1 MVLVIGDVS
10 YRTKKKMLPFDVLEA
25 VFFHL
30 DVRSLSK
37 ARSVC
42 SDWAEV
48 GRQDAVVTAAAAN
61 TRSKLTHSVIKRGV
75 GLTNAEVRSL
85 PGTVYI
91 TRRGHT
97 CRLYGPQA
105 IILGLELVKMSGGR
119 RKLLKSREKQTAFNS
134 HYPKRCYFL
143 YHPS

>member
-1 MVLVIGDVS
+1 MVVGGFT
-10 YRTKKKMLPFDVLEA
+10 YRTTKTMLPSDVLET

-30 DVRSLSK
+30 DVRSLST

-48 GRQDAVVTAAAAN
+48 GRQDAVLTAAAAN
-61 TRSKLTHSVIKRGV
+61 TRSKLTYSVIKRGL

-85 PGTVYI
+85 PGTAYI

-97 CRLYGPQA
+97 CRLYGPEA

-119 RKLLKSREKQTAFNS
+119 RKLLKSREKRKAFNL
-134 HYPKRCYFL
+134 HYPKRCYI
-143 YHPS
+143 